1 MLWSL
6 SPEKRRQM
14 TRPKK
19 QIAGRKGLYDHRHQ
33 RGRCPG
39 KKIGP
44 SKQKQNIQFMLLDV
58 IGDKCKTRLQMKIVQ
73 CDDMTV
79 H

>member
-1 MLWSL
+1 M
-6 SPEKRRQM
+6 
-14 TRPKK
+14 
-19 QIAGRKGLYDHRHQ
+19 
-33 RGRCPG
+33 PG

-44 SKQKQNIQFMLLDV
+44 SKQNQNIQFMLLDV